1 MDVQDLRDARLAKF
15 DPITKSKHRLAPP
28 RVLSVEQTAVE
39 IQWDDDDDGVVG
51 YLVRWRL
58 ENEAD
63 WHEVSQVVHSRKVR
77 KKNLQTGRG
86 VIFCVKRNVPNSEWS
101 HPSARIFPRSS
112 YTTIYKVLEKLTTA
126 ELTVCLK
133 EWKQKS
139 SAKTKEELVARLTV
153 ACTDKYNGVLP
164 PMVKRKQEEA
174 AAAKAKEAED
184 LMAKMANKKKKKK
197 NVSASSSSSSS
208 SSGDSKKRKGSGLLA
223 SFFAP
228 KAKVAK
234 PSLQSVARASAKAHS
249 DDDDEDDEDEE
260 DEDDEDEDED
270 EDEEQDAQ
278 RRAFFRAAGVC
289 DPMDP

>member
-86 VIFCVKRNVPNSEWS
+86 VIFCVKRNVPTSEWS
-101 HPSARIFPRSS
+101 HPSARIFPRSP

-164 PMVKRKQEEA
+164 PVVKRKQEEA

-184 LMAKMANKKKKKK
+184 LMANMANKKKKKK
-197 NVSASSSSSSS
+197 VSASSSSSSS

-234 PSLQSVARASAKAHS
+234 PSLQSAARASAKAHS
-249 DDDDEDDEDEE
+249 DDDDDDDD

-270 EDEEQDAQ
+270 EDAQ
-278 RRAFFRAAGVC
+278 RRALYRAAGIC
-289 DPMDP
+289 EPMDP